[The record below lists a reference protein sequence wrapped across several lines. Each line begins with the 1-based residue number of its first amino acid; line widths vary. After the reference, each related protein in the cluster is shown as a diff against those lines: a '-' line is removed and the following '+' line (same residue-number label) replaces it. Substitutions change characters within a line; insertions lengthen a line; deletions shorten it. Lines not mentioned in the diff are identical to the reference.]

1 MGRLEFEGFPLHT
14 LMPSVIMICW
24 TGFFIAR
31 NSFILIGFQEICG
44 RLKNLENLEISVSLL
59 NVQGFK
65 NLDRLPVLKTLKLS
79 MGVPK
84 LLPKEAFEVFATLP
98 ALTELDLGVP
108 AYGTDLSGLYGGCGT
123 LRTLKITGMAATD
136 ELLLEWAQKLPHS
149 VVNLHIKG
157 ATPEGSCAL
166 RKGCHSYVIMARRK
180 M

>member
-1 MGRLEFEGFPLHT
+1 MSQYCRT
-14 LMPSVIMICW
+14 TQT
-24 TGFFIAR
+24 TG
-31 NSFILIGFQEICG
+31 ILLGFQEICG
-44 RLKNLENLEISVSLL
+44 RLKNLENLEISISLL

-84 LLPKEAFEVFATLP
+84 LVPKEAFHVFATLP

-108 AYGTDLSGLYGGCGT
+108 AYGTDLSGLYGGCGS

-157 ATPEGSCAL
+157 ATPEGSYI
-166 RKGCHSYVIMARRK
+166 KTGCFFDSEYFESLSSARSPTK
-180 M
+180 VHKIYNVY